1 MFRALIP
8 GLILATSALAQPLA
22 PVVMYLNWHAQADHG
37 GYFTAKA
44 DGLYEKAGLDVTL
57 KQGGPQLNVHQLLAA
72 GQADFI
78 MGTAVRTL
86 AARNQG
92 VPIVSVAAWYQIDP
106 VTMMV
111 HEESGVRRIEDL
123 KGKPIFL
130 PGIARTN
137 YWPWMKAKFGLSDE
151 QLKPYDGSFRA
162 LALDKTAASQGYLTN
177 DAFNFAKLDM
187 KGHSV
192 VLADFGWAPYASTL
206 DTLEKT
212 IAEKPQIVRAFIRA
226 TAEGYARF
234 LANPASAFAAIKQAN
249 PQMDDELMRQ
259 THQIMKGAHLV
270 ERAGAKPG
278 TMTDARWAETFKLLS
293 DTGVLP
299 ASFDYRKAY
308 SLEFIR

>member
-8 GLILATSALAQPLA
+8 GLILATSALAQPLT
-22 PVVMYLNWHAQADHG
+22 PVVMHLNWHAQADHG

-92 VPIVSVAAWYQIDP
+92 VPIVSVAAWLQIDP

-111 HEESGVRRIEDL
+111 HDDSGIRRIEDL

-177 DAFNFAKLDM
+177 DAYSFRKLGM
-187 KGHSV
+187 KGRSI
-192 VLADFGWAPYASTL
+192 VLAEHGWPPYASTL

-212 IAEKPQIVRAFIRA
+212 IAEKPQIVRAFVRA
-226 TAEGYARF
+226 TAEGYARY
-234 LANPASAFAAIKQAN
+234 LANPASAHALIKQAN
-249 PQMDDELMRQ
+249 PQQEDELMNA
-259 THQIMKGAHLV
+259 THDIMVSAHLV
-270 ERAGAKPG
+270 ERSGAKPG

-308 SLEFIR
+308 SLEFIK